1 MNLIPP
7 FNLLMVCGSC
17 GIENLIPGFTP
28 GAPAICNQCRE
39 NLLSHNLS
47 KTHQGHICDSCGM
60 ALLIKAE
67 TDFLD
72 GESECQCGGQDFTK
86 LSMEDFAQSVS
97 IAPNMEL
104 DDVEDDPDFDW
115 CRSAPDNPL
124 QEDYNEIFDD
134 DPGF

>member
-1 MNLIPP
+1 MSLEPP
-7 FNLLMVCGSC
+7 FDLLIECGSC

-39 NLLSHNLS
+39 NLLAIDFS

-60 ALLIKAE
+60 ALLMKAE
-67 TDFLD
+67 TAFTD

-86 LSMEDFAQSVS
+86 LDTKDFAKSLS
-97 IAPNMEL
+97 NAPDMEL
-104 DDVEDDPDFDW
+104 DDLDDDPDFDW
-115 CRSAPDNPL
+115 CRPASDGSAS
-124 QEDYNEIFDD
+124 EDYNEVFDD